1 MKGPKSMISLPFPL
15 LFAFVLFFFTLS
27 NSITTAAA
35 SNIIE
40 ETMETVKQQ
49 TLRSIQP
56 LNEQYNS
63 LPPKAKFGVSA
74 LGGFLATKL
83 TIRQT
88 VKIAKFGGAAFVL
101 SEVMHQTGV
110 LDTIEGNTN
119 IDFDDILSDGSEEAL
134 RGLKQKVCHRIDQC
148 RMTVREQLNLNK
160 IREEYKNCL
169 DRDKLGTLGFTT
181 GAVAGLV
188 W

>member
-1 MKGPKSMISLPFPL
+1 MKGLNSMKSPL
-15 LFAFVLFFFTLS
+15 LFAFVFVLFTFTFT
-27 NSITTAAA
+27 TTAAA
-35 SNIIE
+35 GNVIE
-40 ETMETVKQQ
+40 ETMESVKKQ
-49 TLRSIQP
+49 TIRSLQP
-56 LNEQYNS
+56 LHQQYES
-63 LPPKAKFGVSA
+63 LPPKARFGVSA

-88 VKIAKFGGAAFVL
+88 VKIAKFGGAAFVI

-119 IDFDDILSDGSEEAL
+119 IDFDDILSDRSEDAL
-134 RGLKQKVCHRIDQC
+134 KGFKQKVFHRIDQC
-148 RMTVREQLNLNK
+148 RMTVREQLNLGK

-169 DRDKLGTLGFTT
+169 ERDKLGTLGFTT
-181 GAVAGLV
+181 GTVAGLV